1 MYEFMI
7 LAYLMRG
14 PKHGYLIAKIIND
27 VIGPYARVSNG
38 RLYPLLSKL
47 AQSGLIEI
55 DTQEHHRSQGDHQLR
70 TYRITD
76 AGKLRF
82 YDLMRDT
89 NLSSGDYQKIFWQ
102 KSCFLD
108 LLEPFGRLRLLDHYI
123 NYCQTHI
130 LHITAEAE
138 DFVHYSQDWKA
149 EWNEEGIGSMVES
162 MHHWI
167 KHWELELEWAKS
179 LKSKELARSQT
190 ESGSQAP
197 RSSPERIHKEHER

>member
-1 MYEFMI
+1 MYEFVI

-14 PKHGYLIAKIIND
+14 PKHGYLLAKIIND

-38 RLYPLLSKL
+38 RLYPLLTKL
-47 AQSGLIEI
+47 KQARLIEV
-55 DTQEHHRSQGDHQLR
+55 TSQGDHQLR

-76 AGKLRF
+76 AGKQRF

-89 NLSSGDYQKIFWQ
+89 SLSPGDYQKIFWQ

-108 LLEPFGRLRLLDHYI
+108 LMEPFGRLHVLDHYI
-123 NYCQTHI
+123 NYCQTRI

-138 DFVHYSQDWKA
+138 DFAHYSQDWKA
-149 EWNEEGIGSMVES
+149 EWSAEGIGSIMAS
-162 MHHWI
+162 MRHWV

-179 LKSKELARSQT
+179 LKVKELARSQ
-190 ESGSQAP
+190 EQSSQAQ
-197 RSSPERIHKEHER
+197 SSDAAAETPERNRFA

>member
-47 AQSGLIEI
+47 AQSGLIEN
-55 DTQEHHRSQGDHQLR
+55 DTQEHRSQGDHQLR

-76 AGKLRF
+76 AGKQRF

-89 NLSSGDYQKIFWQ
+89 NLSSGDYQKLFWQ

-149 EWNEEGIGSMVES
+149 EWNAEGIGSMVES

-190 ESGSQAP
+190 P
-197 RSSPERIHKEHER
+197 RFEEEHIRKEHEL